1 MFLFVIYEEIFNII
15 EFIDNLDGSFL
26 MSGFDMMCYSLMVFL
41 VEIDIDIGEIIEIFF
56 VYFDFD
62 VDYDFDFQSFIK
74 RVYSMSELGVKKQM
88 KKMLCGCFVDKNVVK
103 LKSFQI
109 LEINIDDVFIVKGE
123 GNFVCVFFVYELWV
137 LKFL

>member
-1 MFLFVIYEEIFNII
+1 MRNFSIERIDYISSLYLFCVLCDELFEKWELYFLYENCMFLFVIYEEIFNII

-62 VDYDFDFQSFIK
+62 VDYDFDF
-74 RVYSMSELGVKKQM
+74 
-88 KKMLCGCFVDKNVVK
+88 
-103 LKSFQI
+103 
-109 LEINIDDVFIVKGE
+109 
-123 GNFVCVFFVYELWV
+123 
-137 LKFL
+137 